1 MTAVFWQLKFQFC
14 QDVYVRLHFFVGGHR
29 FILSPSILERSPLM
43 LTPPILSR
51 ISDISSPDL
60 ATYANTP
67 GGKKLKSRLNELIN
81 TLGSSKAGETILSY
95 SPGNDDSLLLSNA
108 TQPEFSHIDF

>member
-1 MTAVFWQLKFQFC
+1 MF
-14 QDVYVRLHFFVGGHR
+14 VYIFFIGGHR

-81 TLGSSKAGETILSY
+81 TLGSSKAGETILSC
-95 SPGNDDSLLLSNA
+95 PGGDDSLLLSNA

>member
-1 MTAVFWQLKFQFC
+1 MF
-14 QDVYVRLHFFVGGHR
+14 VYIFFIGGHR

-95 SPGNDDSLLLSNA
+95 SPGGDDSLLLSNA
-108 TQPEFSHIDF
+108 TQPEFSQIDF